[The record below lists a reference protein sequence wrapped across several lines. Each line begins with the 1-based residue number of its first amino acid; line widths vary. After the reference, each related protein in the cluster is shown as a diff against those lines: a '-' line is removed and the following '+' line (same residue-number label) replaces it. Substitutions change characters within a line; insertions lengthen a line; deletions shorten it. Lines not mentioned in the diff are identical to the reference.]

1 MSRRRFRAATR
12 RWRRISAPGVPALQ
26 FAQGRDGKGPVVDD
40 ALVRRDALE
49 AEARVVVAK
58 PEPSLAKGLSRF
70 GIDSPGLGKESGL
83 DQILQDGGDFPALF
97 DPQRLET
104 DRLVKRQSCTYFAI
118 AN

>member
-1 MSRRRFRAATR
+1 M
-12 RWRRISAPGVPALQ
+12 
-26 FAQGRDGKGPVVDD
+26 
-40 ALVRRDALE
+40 E
-49 AEARVVVAK
+49 
-58 PEPSLAKGLSRF
+58 
-70 GIDSPGLGKESGL
+70 KESGL